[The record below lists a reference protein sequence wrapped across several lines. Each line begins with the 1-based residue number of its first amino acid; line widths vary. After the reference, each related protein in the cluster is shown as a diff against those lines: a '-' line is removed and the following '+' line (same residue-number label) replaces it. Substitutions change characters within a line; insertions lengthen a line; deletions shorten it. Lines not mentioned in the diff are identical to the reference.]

1 MNDEYTCQ
9 MNCTLAIDVVVRA
22 SSMQEA
28 ETMAEKLAEKVGEQ
42 LTIDCGNLD
51 SRVIEVCT
59 GDIDV
64 TKGCVYHAD

>member
-9 MNCTLAIDVVVRA
+9 MNCTLAIDVVIRA

-28 ETMAEKLAEKVGEQ
+28 ESLAEELAQAVGEQ
-42 LTIDCGNLD
+42 LTIDCGDLG

-64 TKGCVYHAD
+64 TKGSVYHAD